1 MSKKRKMPRVFAHD
15 AMLANSPQTEQYE
28 YAEFLC
34 DMFFIALKMRGID
47 EARLTDAMMFG
58 QKLPFDADV
67 ETKKDDEFLK
77 PLILAARD
85 AKRVMDE
92 IADTGYRV
100 SYDASFRLVL
110 APYGARDFPLAL
122 TPDGEERAHL
132 LACDRYEKWNKANG
146 DALPHWSDV
155 KRRVLSERNDSMLA
169 LQMSRG
175 ADMIPNRPPTMQEV
189 EEVLFGGAGGSGGKP
204 KKKCIVRRV
213 FDRIKGWFGKLKKVC

>member
-1 MSKKRKMPRVFAHD
+1 MSKKRKMPSVFAHD

-47 EARLTDAMMFG
+47 EARLTDAMRFG

-67 ETKKDDEFLK
+67 ETKKDDELLK

-85 AKRVMDE
+85 AKRVIVEMAQD
-92 IADTGYRV
+92 GYRV

-110 APYGARDFPLAL
+110 APIGAKGFPISL

-132 LACDRYEKWNKANG
+132 LACDRYGKWNAAHK
-146 DALPHWSDV
+146 DVFPHWSDV
-155 KRRVLSERNDSMLA
+155 KRRVLSERNDAMMKIK
-169 LQMSRG
+169 MSKCEEVV
-175 ADMIPNRPPTMQEV
+175 PTRPPTMKEV
-189 EEVLFGGAGGSGGKP
+189 EAAMFGNEP
-204 KKKCIVRRV
+204 KKRKNGIFRRA
-213 FDRIKGWFGKLKKVC
+213 FDRVKGWFGK

>member
-15 AMLANSPQTEQYE
+15 ATLANAPRTEQYE

-34 DMFFIALKMRGID
+34 DMFFIALKMSGMD

-58 QKLPFDADV
+58 QKLPFDADI
-67 ETKKDDEFLK
+67 ETKKDDEWLK

-92 IADTGYRV
+92 IASDGYRV

-110 APYGARDFPLAL
+110 APDGARDFPLAL

-169 LQMSRG
+169 LQMARG

-189 EEVLFGGAGGSGGKP
+189 EAVLFGGAGGSGGKP
-204 KKKCIVRRV
+204 KKKRIIRRV
-213 FDRIKGWFGKLKKVC
+213 FDRIMGWFGKLKKVC